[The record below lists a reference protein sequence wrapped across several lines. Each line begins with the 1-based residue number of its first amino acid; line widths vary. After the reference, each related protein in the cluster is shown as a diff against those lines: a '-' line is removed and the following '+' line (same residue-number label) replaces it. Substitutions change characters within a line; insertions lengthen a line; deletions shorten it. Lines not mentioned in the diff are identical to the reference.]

1 MTKTPRIRL
10 IIIVY
15 WFLLTYIVAALV
27 WWFIAL
33 QKQNDKM
40 ATLLL
45 NEVSNSTKDSPLRI
59 IQIQNEK
66 QRKTA
71 QYIGEGFTFLA
82 LILIGAVFVYR
93 ATRRQ
98 LRLSMQQQNFMMAV
112 THELKTPIAVARLNI
127 ETLQKRKLEEDQRQ
141 KIIGITLQEVNR
153 LNTLCNNILLAS
165 QLDAGNYKSIKGEV
179 DLSSLATKVIRD
191 FKQRYTDREISG
203 NIEGDIIVMG
213 EELLLEL
220 LMSNLI
226 ENAVKYSPK
235 ESPVQVSLVAKDG
248 LIKLSVSDKGP
259 GIAPQEKEKVFEKFY
274 RIGNEET
281 RTAKGTGL
289 GLYLC
294 RQIAKDHNAI
304 ITLKDNENKGS
315 IFTVTFKKQL

>member
-191 FKQRYTDREISG
+191 FKQRYTDRDITGDIG
-203 NIEGDIIVMG
+203 NDIIVMG

-226 ENAVKYSPK
+226 ENGVKYSPK

-259 GIAPQEKEKVFEKFY
+259 GIATQEKEKVFEKFY

>member
-191 FKQRYTDREISG
+191 FKQRYTDREITS

-235 ESPVQVSLVAKDG
+235 ESPVQVRLLTKDDI
-248 LIKLSVSDKGP
+248 IKMSISDKGP
-259 GIAPQEKEKVFEKFY
+259 GIATQEKEKVFEKFY

>member
-33 QKQNDKM
+33 QKQNEKM

-45 NEVSNSTKDSPLRI
+45 NEVSYSSKVAPSKIL
-59 IQIQNEK
+59 QIQNEK
-66 QRKTA
+66 KRKTA
-71 QYIGEGFTFLA
+71 QYLGEGFTFLA

-165 QLDAGNYKSIKGEV
+165 QLDAGKYKSIKSEV
-179 DLSSLATKVIRD
+179 DFSNLVIRVIRD
-191 FKQRYTDREISG
+191 FNQRYTDRAIT
-203 NIEGDIIVMG
+203 GDISKDIILMG

-220 LMSNLI
+220 LISNLI

-235 ESPVQVSLVAKDG
+235 ASPVQVSLVTKEDT
-248 LIKLSVSDKGP
+248 IKLSISDNGP
-259 GIAPQEKEKVFEKFY
+259 GITANEKEKVFEKFY
-274 RIGNEET
+274 RIGSEET

-289 GLYLC
+289 GLFLC
-294 RQIAKDHNAI
+294 KQIAKDHKAI

-315 IFTVTFKKQL
+315 IFTVTFKKLQ

>member
-1 MTKTPRIRL
+1 
-10 IIIVY
+10 
-15 WFLLTYIVAALV
+15 
-27 WWFIAL
+27 
-33 QKQNDKM
+33 
-40 ATLLL
+40 
-45 NEVSNSTKDSPLRI
+45 
-59 IQIQNEK
+59 
-66 QRKTA
+66 
-71 QYIGEGFTFLA
+71 
-82 LILIGAVFVYR
+82 
-93 ATRRQ
+93 
-98 LRLSMQQQNFMMAV
+98 MMAV

-165 QLDAGNYKSIKGEV
+165 QLDAGKYKSIKGEV

-191 FKQRYTDREISG
+191 FNQRYTDREITSEIG
-203 NIEGDIIVMG
+203 QSIIVLG

-235 ESPVQVSLVAKDG
+235 ESPVHVRLSAKDDV
-248 LIKLSVSDKGP
+248 IKLSVSDKGP
-259 GIAPQEKEKVFEKFY
+259 GIATQEKEKVFEKFY

>member
-33 QKQNDKM
+33 QKQNEKM

-45 NEVSNSTKDSPLRI
+45 NEVSYSSKVAPSKIL
-59 IQIQNEK
+59 QIQNEK
-66 QRKTA
+66 KRKTA
-71 QYIGEGFTFLA
+71 QYLGEGFTFLA

-165 QLDAGNYKSIKGEV
+165 QLDAGKYKSIKSEV
-179 DLSSLATKVIRD
+179 DFSNLVIRVIRD
-191 FKQRYTDREISG
+191 FNQRYTDRAIT
-203 NIEGDIIVMG
+203 GDISKDIILMG

-220 LMSNLI
+220 LISNLI

-235 ESPVQVSLVAKDG
+235 ASPVQVSLVTKEDT
-248 LIKLSVSDKGP
+248 IKLSISDNGP
-259 GIAPQEKEKVFEKFY
+259 GITANEKEKVFEKFY
-274 RIGNEET
+274 RIGSEET

-289 GLYLC
+289 GLFLC
-294 RQIAKDHNAI
+294 KQIAKDHKAI

-315 IFTVTFKKQL
+315 IFTVTFKK